1 MVFGPRRQGRG
12 ARKILQVRGGCSALN
27 KQENLSLPRM
37 SLHASKSWTE
47 VVCKQT
53 NQLPCVPGKIIC
65 GSTLSGGSGHS
76 GVSLVDLGKKRPGV
90 PVSRVFAG
98 GRCGVHPR
106 AIFLIIPGFINYFPE
121 DKLSFRQSP
130 WAEKSG
136 QAIDTP
142 LWILH
147 MSLQPRAE

>member
-1 MVFGPRRQGRG
+1 VWYSGLVVKVAAQGKFYKSG
-12 ARKILQVRGGCSALN
+12 GGCSALT
-27 KQENLSLPRM
+27 KHESTSPPRM
-37 SLHASKSWTE
+37 SLHARESGAKWCVRRQANCRAFPAKLIAAATRDTQRREWTHWRF
-47 VVCKQT
+47 T
-53 NQLPCVPGKIIC
+53 
-65 GSTLSGGSGHS
+65 GGPWK
-76 GVSLVDLGKKRPGV
+76 KKRPKV

-106 AIFLIIPGFINYFPE
+106 AIFINYFPE
-121 DKLSFRQSP
+121 ENFSFRQSP

-147 MSLQPRAE
+147 MSFQPRAE